1 MYYHVHNRLLFYISS
16 MENGNMLLCYV
27 NVSVKVHP
35 ICNMNYE
42 SLQQLG
48 DVGSYV
54 INLTCLLFKIAITN

>member
-1 MYYHVHNRLLFYISS
+1 
-16 MENGNMLLCYV
+16 MLLCYV